1 MKIKAQIEWK
11 DYLEAQL
18 LHMQPTGF
26 ARWIGY
32 ALLVL
37 SGLVF
42 LISLLLLIMRQL
54 ALEFFLLIV
63 FIASAAA
70 VYRYALLPWRV
81 KKIFQQQKELSMPYE
96 IEITDA
102 GLNITNELGNSLRPW
117 KNFSKWKESKE
128 LFLLYHSDVMFT
140 ILPKRCF
147 TEPAQ
152 IEAVKGN
159 LKSSNVPAATN
170 RRLMISCL
178 IYLVLMILFGWIL
191 YMGFRSGAMY

>member
-1 MKIKAQIEWK
+1 VDGLYGGPIAAHAAYGGCPVIA
-11 DYLEAQL
+11 Y
-18 LHMQPTGF
+18 T
-26 ARWIGY
+26 
-32 ALLVL
+32 LLVL

-42 LISLLLLIMRQL
+42 LISLLLLIIRRL
-54 ALEFFLLIV
+54 SLEFFLLVV

-70 VYRYALLPWRV
+70 LYRYALLPWRV

-140 ILPKRCF
+140 ILPKRF
-147 TEPAQ
+147 TDSAQ
-152 IEAVKGN
+152 IEAIRDN
-159 LKSSNVPAATN
+159 LKSNNVPAATN
-170 RRLMISCL
+170 RRLMIGCL

-191 YMGFRSGAMY
+191 YMGFRSGAIY